1 MAKVG
6 ITCGGVWWPP
16 EYFQA
21 VEELGFD
28 SIWTGEHIVFHRPI
42 LDAVPVLAGIAAVT
56 KRIALGPA
64 AILTPLRN
72 PTMLAKEL
80 ATLDIMSGGRLIV
93 VAGVGGDFE
102 KEFEAAGVPMAGRG
116 RRTSETIEIMR
127 KYWTEDRFSY
137 AGTVFELDDVWLTPK
152 PVQPGG
158 PPIWLAGRSA
168 PAIERAAVL
177 GDGYMPYM
185 YTAERC
191 RSAFEEVREKAG
203 ALGVELS
210 PRFVESAF
218 VYVSMHDSPEQAREL
233 GIRDLSWRYGKDFT
247 PWIDKYCVH
256 GTPDTCIAQLREF
269 VDVGIE
275 HLALG
280 MIHEESIALDPAPAR
295 SSIAGNARDDRAVR
309 AGVAAGLAEPRRSV
323 TTAVPSAEW
332 AGLHERRPTEVTA
345 SEPGRTCTTD
355 ELADAAWA
363 IAEQL
368 RDRGV
373 APGDRV
379 VVALPSSIRFV
390 AVYLGIRLCGGVL
403 VNLPWQWRR
412 EILQVVEET
421 EARAVIS
428 TTGSIPR
435 SLARWRASSS

>member
-64 AILTPLRN
+64 AILTPLRH

-93 VAGVGGDFE
+93 VAGVGGDFA

-116 RRTSETIEIMR
+116 RRTAETIEIMR

-137 AGTVFELDDVWLTPK
+137 AGTAFELDDVWLTPK

-185 YTAERC
+185 YTAARC
-191 RSAFEEVREKAG
+191 RTAFEEVRERAE

-218 VYVSMHDSPEQAREL
+218 VYVSMHDSPERAREL

-295 SSIAGNARDDRAVR
+295 EASQGTLATIEQFARELLPALRSST
-309 AGVAAGLAEPRRSV
+309 AA
-323 TTAVPSAEW
+323 
-332 AGLHERRPTEVTA
+332 
-345 SEPGRTCTTD
+345 
-355 ELADAAWA
+355 
-363 IAEQL
+363 
-368 RDRGV
+368 
-373 APGDRV
+373 
-379 VVALPSSIRFV
+379 
-390 AVYLGIRLCGGVL
+390 
-403 VNLPWQWRR
+403 
-412 EILQVVEET
+412 
-421 EARAVIS
+421 
-428 TTGSIPR
+428 
-435 SLARWRASSS
+435 